1 MNTQAF
7 IFTPAQITE
16 INKELKYVG
25 DWKDQLSYTIFR
37 NNQERFKRLCG
48 FSVSSNEVISQAE
61 LDYFE
66 EMSKEEEPTAERC
79 SMLNQLFIRTLQ
91 TA

>member
-1 MNTQAF
+1 MSTQGF

-16 INKELKYVG
+16 INKELKSVG
-25 DWKDQLSYTIFR
+25 DWKDQLNYTIFR

-48 FSVSSNEVISQAE
+48 FAVSSIEVISQAE

-66 EMSKEEEPTAERC
+66 EMNKEEKSTAERC